1 MIYLDRQEV
10 VNLHADLIRASGG
23 SPGLKEP
30 VLLDSAVA
38 QPRMTFGGQDLYP
51 TLVDKAAALAYSLAL
66 NHAFVDGN
74 KRIAQAAMEAMLL
87 FNRHEV
93 IAPVGEQE
101 TVFLELAA
109 GRLKRDDFTAWLA
122 SRVVPVP

>member
-10 VNLHADLIRASGG
+10 INLHADLIRASGG
-23 SPGLKEP
+23 SPGLKDSG
-30 VLLDSAVA
+30 LLDSAVA

-51 TLVDKAAALAYSLAL
+51 TLIDKAAALAYSLAL

-74 KRIAQAAMEAMLL
+74 KRIAQAAMEAMLI
-87 FNRHEV
+87 FNGLEI

-101 TVFLELAA
+101 TVFLDLAA
-109 GRLKRDDFTAWLA
+109 GRMNRGDFIAWLA
-122 SRVVPVP
+122 GRVVPIP